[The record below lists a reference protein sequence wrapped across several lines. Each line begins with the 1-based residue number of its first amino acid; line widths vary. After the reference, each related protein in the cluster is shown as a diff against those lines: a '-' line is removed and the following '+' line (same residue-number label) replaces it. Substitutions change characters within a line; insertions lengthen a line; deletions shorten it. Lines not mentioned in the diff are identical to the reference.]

1 MRVAEANGNGN
12 RAYGPPRVATRHRE
26 RLRGA
31 AIALIFFGAAGCG
44 SRAPTQVV
52 VIAVDT
58 LRADHLGIYGAM
70 PSPSPFLDARAERG
84 VVFEWAFATSPW
96 TLPSFGSLLTGL
108 DPGTHE
114 AGIILRNHPDR
125 AAERDRVGPRSRLK
139 LNPSVPTL
147 AEQLSAAGFA
157 TIALVQSP
165 NLDPAFGLDRGFDR
179 YEHHH
184 ADNESIVGADAVV
197 SRALEIIDRHRD
209 TPLFL
214 LVHLF
219 EPHLNYHAPP
229 PFGGSLSKPGSASGP
244 RLERGIRA
252 GERTLPVAGVQ
263 RLRRTS
269 GSLSE
274 ERKRFIRAA
283 YDEEISFVDREIER
297 FFVGLEARGID
308 DEVIVIL
315 TSDHGEELFEHGGF
329 EHGHSLYNEVLRVPL
344 VVWNPHSRPGRRAKP
359 VSLVD
364 IAPMILDFM
373 GVEIP
378 AGLAGRS
385 PFRDPTSSRL
395 LLAEGTLIGAEKQM
409 LIRWPHKL
417 IREVGSGRVQLF
429 DLATDPKEL
438 RELVDAEIVGALTA
452 ALDAR
457 LADREPT
464 AAPAPAKLDP
474 STLSDLRALGYL
486 E

>member
-1 MRVAEANGNGN
+1 LSRDVTKLENQNGPSRSAN
-12 RAYGPPRVATRHRE
+12 RASRPRTQ
-26 RLRGA
+26 LWGA
-31 AIALIFFGAAGCG
+31 AIGLVLLAAAGCSAG
-44 SRAPTQVV
+44 PPMRVV

-58 LRADHLGIYGAM
+58 LRADHLGIYGAV

-125 AAERDRVGPRSRLK
+125 AAERERVGPRSRLK

-147 AEQLSAAGFA
+147 AERLSDAGLT

-165 NLDPAFGLDRGFDR
+165 NLDPAFGLDRGFDH

-184 ADNESIVGADAVV
+184 ADNEQIVPADAVV
-197 SRALEIIDRHRD
+197 NRALEIIDEHRN

-219 EPHLNYHAPP
+219 EPHLNYHAPA
-229 PFGGSLSKPGSASGP
+229 PFGGSLSKPDPAPAP
-244 RLERGIRA
+244 RD
-252 GERTLPVAGVQ
+252 RTLPVTGVQ

-269 GSLSE
+269 RSVSE
-274 ERKRFIRAA
+274 PRKRFIRAA

-297 FFVGLEARGID
+297 FFVGLETREID
-308 DEVIVIL
+308 DEVIVIF

-344 VVWNPHSRPGRRAKP
+344 VVWNPNARHGRRTEP

-364 IAPMILDFM
+364 VAPMILDLL
-373 GVEIP
+373 GIEIP
-378 AGLAGRS
+378 SNLPGHS
-385 PFRDPTSSRL
+385 PFGEPGSGRL
-395 LLAEGTLIGAEKQM
+395 LVAEGTLVGAEKQM
-409 LIRWPHKL
+409 AIRWPHKL
-417 IREVGSGRVQLF
+417 IRELGSGRIQLF
-429 DLATDPKEL
+429 DLATDPEES
-438 RELVDAEIVGALTA
+438 RELADARLMRALAA
-452 ALDAR
+452 ALDMR
-457 LADREPT
+457 LGERKQT
-464 AAPAPAKLDP
+464 AGSVPAELTP
-474 STLSDLRALGYL
+474 STIEDLRALGYL